1 VVGAAIFDSVGFTQG
16 NLDAAVSNKSVGT
29 VRWLAGGVGR
39 NVCEAIARV
48 GSGTTPKV
56 TAHLLSA
63 VGNDAAGELL
73 LNSCQAAGVM
83 TECATPYCVIWTI
96 FFSQIFFRYVTV
108 LENVPTAGF
117 VAVHSG
123 ANGEIVAVCPHHC
136 IFSDLAVLLVC
147 KIFQGV
153 TGGEALNHISPNM
166 VVQVSQICEAH
177 LQDQTAHLCFS
188 RPAMRCAGLMEW
200 L

>member
-1 VVGAAIFDSVGFTQG
+1 MTPLTTAAPPPPSSSSAQEKHILVVGAAIFDSVGFTQG

-48 GSGTTPKV
+48 GAGTTPKV

-83 TECATPYCVIWTI
+83 TEYTSLPI
-96 FFSQIFFRYVTV
+96 
-108 LENVPTAGF
+108 
-117 VAVHSG
+117 VHRHF
-123 ANGEIVAVCPHHC
+123 NC
-136 IFSDLAVLLVC
+136 ILVS
-147 KIFQGV
+147 
-153 TGGEALNHISPNM
+153 L
-166 VVQVSQICEAH
+166 
-177 LQDQTAHLCFS
+177 
-188 RPAMRCAGLMEW
+188 
-200 L
+200 